1 MRTLVG
7 LIAWLAARAGAD
19 VGIATATAGSPSEP
33 WSGATN
39 ADRAG
44 RLVPV
49 PQDGLEP
56 EISRSLGLHWAL
68 WLAVGL
74 ILLILAVGYVRRKW
88 RARGDE
94 RPGRLTWRGP
104 R

>member
-1 MRTLVG
+1 MRTVVG
-7 LIAWLAARAGAD
+7 LIARLAARAGAD
-19 VGIATATAGSPSEP
+19 VGLADAGSPSAP

-49 PQDGLEP
+49 PQDGFEP
-56 EISRSLGLHWAL
+56 EMSRSLGAHWAL

-74 ILLILAVGYVRRKW
+74 IVLILAGGYVRRKW
-88 RARGDE
+88 RARGGK
-94 RPGRLTWRGP
+94 RAIRLTWRGP

>member
-7 LIAWLAARAGAD
+7 LIAWLATRAGAD
-19 VGIATATAGSPSEP
+19 FGITGAGAPTVP
-33 WSGATN
+33 WSDATT

-49 PQDGLEP
+49 PQDALEP
-56 EISRSLGLHWAL
+56 EVARSLGAHWAL
-68 WLAVGL
+68 WLAVGY
-74 ILLILAVGYVRRKW
+74 IRRKW
-88 RARGDE
+88 RSRGDQ
-94 RPGRLTWRGP
+94 RPGRLTWRRP